1 MKNKSLLIQWYLN
14 VIVICRIKFPS
25 LEGLGVG
32 FWKICTFFKS
42 QTISIGLIL
51 LLSTLLFSSC
61 QQENLPPNVIVVMTD
76 DQGYGD
82 IAAHGNPYIETP
94 NMDKLH
100 DKSVRL
106 ENFHV
111 APTCS
116 PTRASLMTGKYNH

>member
-1 MKNKSLLIQWYLN
+1 MKNKLNYFILLLLTAFQLVGCDNKKSSTPN
-14 VIVICRIKFPS
+14 VIVI
-25 LEGLGVG
+25 
-32 FWKICTFFKS
+32 
-42 QTISIGLIL
+42 
-51 LLSTLLFSSC
+51 
-61 QQENLPPNVIVVMTD
+61 MTD

-111 APTCS
+111 SPTCS
-116 PTRASLMTGKYNH
+116 PTRASLITGKYNHRVGVWHTVIGRERIRSTEVTRKWLCDRYVWKMAPWR